1 MFKHKKNPRKT
12 RWTKAF
18 RKAAGKELTVDA
30 SFQFEKRR
38 NTPVKYDRQLWS
50 DTVKAIKRIEE
61 IKQKRQAN
69 YVMKRLRR
77 GRVFERERDLK
88 EVKRD
93 LALIKSPAAGI
104 KRNKNK
110 GKVIV
115 TRENDDEMESEDDT
129 SEDEQMQQTSED
141 EEEALLEAN

>member
-1 MFKHKKNPRKT
+1 
-12 RWTKAF
+12 
-18 RKAAGKELTVDA
+18 
-30 SFQFEKRR
+30 
-38 NTPVKYDRQLWS
+38 
-50 DTVKAIKRIEE
+50 
-61 IKQKRQAN
+61 
-69 YVMKRLRR
+69 MKRLRL
-77 GRVFERERDLK
+77 GRVFEKERDLK
-88 EVKRD
+88 VKRD

-110 GKVIV
+110 GKVII

>member
-18 RKAAGKELTVDA
+18 GKAAGKELTVDA
-30 SFQFEKRR
+30 SFEFEKRR

-69 YVMKRLRR
+69 YVMKRLRV

-115 TRENDDEMESEDDT
+115 TRENDDEMESED
-129 SEDEQMQQTSED
+129 SSQDEQMQQTSED

>member
-30 SFQFEKRR
+30 SFQFEKKR

-115 TRENDDEMESEDDT
+115 TGENDDQMESEDQSD
-129 SEDEQMQQTSED
+129 DGHIFD
-141 EEEALLEAN
+141 KIFI

>member
-1 MFKHKKNPRKT
+1 M
-12 RWTKAF
+12 
-18 RKAAGKELTVDA
+18 TVDA
-30 SFQFEKRR
+30 SFEFEKKR
-38 NTPVKYDRQLWS
+38 NAPVKYDRQLWS
-50 DTVKAIKRIEE
+50 DTVKAIKRIEQ

-93 LALIKSPAAGI
+93 LALIKSPAAAI

-115 TRENDDEMESEDDT
+115 TRENDDEIESEDQ

>member
-1 MFKHKKNPRKT
+1 MQNAIEHLNKKNLRKT
-12 RWTKAF
+12 QWTKVF

-30 SFQFEKRR
+30 SFEFEKRR
-38 NTPVKYDRQLWS
+38 NAPVKYDRQLWS

-88 EVKRD
+88 SIKCFVGQDSLHFDYELVQEENPANELVMAQMWKVKWRRD
-93 LALIKSPAAGI
+93 Q
-104 KRNKNK
+104 
-110 GKVIV
+110 V
-115 TRENDDEMESEDDT
+115 
-129 SEDEQMQQTSED
+129 
-141 EEEALLEAN
+141 

>member
-30 SFQFEKRR
+30 SFEFEKRR
-38 NTPVKYDRQLWS
+38 NAPVKYDRQLWS
-50 DTVKAIKRIEE
+50 DTVKAIQRIEE

-115 TRENDDEMESEDDT
+115 TRENDDEMESED
-129 SEDEQMQQTSED
+129 SSQDEQMQQTSED